1 VKVAALLSGGKDSLY
16 ATYIATQYGWD
27 LTHAITIKPEK
38 LSWMYHTENI
48 HLVSSIAKSMG
59 IPLIEKISHANK
71 EEELD
76 DLKKALQE
84 IAVEGIIS
92 GTIASEYQRIRIEK
106 VCHEVGI
113 KSFIPLWHKNGEL
126 LLREMVSAG
135 FEIIIVA
142 VAAEGLGEEWLG
154 RRIDEKCIDELL
166 QLHDKYSINISGEGG
181 EYETFVLDCPL
192 YAKKLIVEEA
202 EKKWE
207 GGRGTLNI
215 NRIKV
220 EDKHGKKV

>member
-27 LTHAITIKPEK
+27 LTYAVTIKPEK

-48 HLVSSIAKSMG
+48 HLVNLIAESMG
-59 IPLIEKISHANK
+59 ISLIEKSSFANK

-84 IAVEGIIS
+84 IDVEGVIS
-92 GTIASEYQRIRIEK
+92 GAIASEYQRTRIER
-106 VCHEVGI
+106 VCHELRI
-113 KSFIPLWHKNGEL
+113 KSFTPLWHKNEEP

-166 QLHDKYSINISGEGG
+166 QLHDKYSINVSGEGG

-192 YAKKLIVEEA
+192 YTKKLIVEEA
-202 EKKWE
+202 EKEWS

-215 NRIKV
+215 RNLAMK
-220 EDKHGKKV
+220 EKY